1 MRNAWTMAVGFVV
14 VVMAAQFASA
24 GGLELPRK
32 GTQQPAPAKLILHEW
47 GTFTNFAG
55 SDGVYLE
62 FRPLQGSD
70 LPSFVFDRQRQ
81 ASLVQK
87 RGWGDKAGLFTY
99 SRMETPVTYFYTDEP
114 MAVNVR
120 VDFPKGLLTEFY
132 PPAMQMAPM
141 PKADEKTPPVGNSYI
156 DWGQFAVFPQ
166 GYLSAERLRIPEV
179 KDGNHYAA
187 ARETD
192 SDVVWFSDRASGNF
206 QEKFLFY
213 RGAGNFQMPLTME
226 SLEQD
231 RFVIHNSGKEAISSA
246 FLVNI
251 DENGRVRFAQI
262 AQIDGTAKAV
272 SLPSEVGSLESLGE
286 AMVRS
291 LVAEGLYEKEARA
304 MVKTWKSSWFGEEG
318 TRLLYVVPRP
328 QTDAILPLRVTPK
341 PTETVRVMVGRLEAL
356 TSEREARVRGLIQ
369 KLGAADCAEREEAT
383 RQIKLM
389 GRFAE
394 PALERVAGSGDA
406 EARERVEE
414 VVGMLREEE

>member
-1 MRNAWTMAVGFVV
+1 MRNAWTMAIGFI
-14 VVMAAQFASA
+14 MASQVALAA
-24 GGLELPRK
+24 NVELPKK
-32 GTQQPAPAKLILHEW
+32 GTPPAKLIVHEW

-81 ASLVQK
+81 ASLVQR
-87 RGWGDKAGLFTY
+87 RGLGDKAALFTY

-114 MAVNVR
+114 MAVSAR

-132 PPAMQMAPM
+132 PPALRMEPM
-141 PKADEKTPPVGNSYI
+141 PKPEEKTPPVGNSYI

-192 SDVVWFSDRASGNF
+192 SDVVWFADRASGNF

-213 RGAGNFQMPLTME
+213 RGAGNFQMPLAME
-226 SLEQD
+226 SLGQD
-231 RFVIHNSGKEAISSA
+231 RFVIRNRGREPISAA

-251 DENGRVRFAQI
+251 DENGQVRFSQI
-262 AQIDGTAKAV
+262 ARIDGAPETVTLA
-272 SLPSEVGSLESLGE
+272 SEVGSLDSLGE
-286 AMVRS
+286 AMAAA
-291 LVAEGLYEKEARA
+291 LMGEGLYEKEARA

-318 TRLLYVVPRP
+318 TRLLYIVPRA
-328 QTDAILPLRVTPK
+328 QTDAILPLRVTPT
-341 PTETVRVMVGRLEAL
+341 PSETVRVMVGRLEAL
-356 TSEREARVRGLIQ
+356 TAEREARVRGLIQ

-394 PALERVAGSGDA
+394 PALERVAGSGGCDA
-406 EARERVEE
+406 EVRERVEE
-414 VVGMLREEE
+414 VVGMLREE